1 MPSRIVRDGILTS
14 ESVCS
19 LSWAEEVFYRR
30 LMSVADDHGRFHAM
44 PKLLRAACYPL
55 QIDKVS
61 DADIGKWTTAC
72 VAAGLV
78 SVYLAAD
85 GKRYIEISKFG
96 QRVQSKSKFPG
107 APQTTDI
114 QQKPAEKTDMPQ
126 ESTVINREPPSKT
139 DLFGVGVGVDL
150 CTEQRGCV
158 GADASPVV
166 LQVPL
171 VDGTEHWVTQ
181 ADIEGWSPA
190 YPGIDV
196 AVQLHKARVWLEEN
210 PKKRKT
216 RAGIGRFLT
225 GWLARSQDSGK
236 DYAKPVRDSAIG
248 AFV

>member
-61 DADIGKWTTAC
+61 DSDIGKWTTAC

-78 SVYLAAD
+78 RVYPALD
-85 GKRYIEISKFG
+85 GKRYIEIFKFG
-96 QRVQSKSKFPG
+96 QRVQSKSKFP
-107 APQTTDI
+107 D
-114 QQKPAEKTDMPQ
+114 PQ
-126 ESTVINREPPSKT
+126 ENTEQQHKSTVNHREPPLKT
-139 DLFGVGVGVDL
+139 ALFGVENEDGL
-150 CTEQRGCV
+150 CAEQQGCIS
-158 GADASPVV
+158 ADASPSV
-166 LQVPL
+166 LRVPL
-171 VDGTEHWVTQ
+171 VDGSEHEVTQ
-181 ADIEGWSPA
+181 AHVDGWKPA

-196 AVQLHKARVWLEEN
+196 EVQLQKARVWLEEN
-210 PKKRKT
+210 PRKRKT

-225 GWLARSQDSGK
+225 SWLARAQDSGR
-236 DYAKPVRDSAIG
+236 DYVKPAATDIWAG
-248 AFV
+248 AVN